1 MKYTVFENKKS
12 KGRFISN
19 YTEVDNSG
27 WYNIIG
33 HSETYEDAKAMC
45 DVSQEIN
52 INNYLGSLPDELRSS
67 EMDDYLK
74 WIIRNAK

>member
-1 MKYTVFENKKS
+1 MKYTVFENKEN

-19 YTEVDNSG
+19 YTEVDETG
-27 WYNIIG
+27 WYDIIG

-52 INNYLGSLPDELRSS
+52 INNYLNSLPDELRSS
-67 EMDDYLK
+67 HLDEYISSL
-74 WIIRNAK
+74 IRNA

>member
-1 MKYTVFENKKS
+1 MKFTVFENKKNKS
-12 KGRFISN
+12 RFISK
-19 YTEVDNSG
+19 YTEVDETG

-52 INNYLGSLPDELRSS
+52 ISNYLDSLPDELRSS
-67 EMDDYLK
+67 HLDEFISNLIK
-74 WIIRNAK
+74 NS